1 MTPEF
6 AVPNPLG
13 FPILSLL
20 VFLPVAGAAVTLFLR
35 GDTVLKLWAVAVT
48 VLEAVVSIALW
59 TAFQTGTHLFQF
71 PEFHDWIPTLHIKYA
86 LGIDGI
92 SLLLVLLTT
101 FVMPLCVL
109 CSWNYIKVRVKEFLF
124 ALLVMEAA
132 MVGVFC
138 ALDLVLF
145 YVFWEAMLIPMY
157 LLIAVW
163 GGPRKAYAS
172 VKFFLY
178 TLAGS
183 VLLLVAVIALYLKG
197 GTFLIPD
204 LMAQGYTFAFQ
215 FWVFLAFA
223 LAFAIKVPMFPFH
236 TWLPAAHVE
245 APTAGSVV
253 LASVLLKMGTYGFL
267 RFCLP
272 ITPLATAYLGP
283 VFLWASIVSILYGGF
298 VALGQ
303 SDMKRLIAY
312 SSVGHMGFVTLGIF
326 LVNQRGIEGAIL
338 QMVNHGITTGAL
350 FICVGILYERT
361 HSRMIAD
368 NSAIGSFMPVYVTF
382 LGLFSLSSLA
392 FPGTNSFVG
401 ELLVLI
407 GAFAEN
413 KVLAA
418 FAIPGALLA
427 ATYMLRLLQKII
439 WDRVSGHHG
448 HEEEHAPP
456 AHGKKGKGHGKAH
469 GAEPE
474 AHGHGHG
481 RHLWDLDLREAGIL
495 AFLSVFVFW
504 IGLHPKP
511 FLRVMDAS
519 IGHVVG
525 QAHAEASALPTGGL
539 PGLWHAL
546 FPSEAHGGGHG
557 AEAGHAPA
565 TEHAA
570 PATHGGPSTEHA
582 APADQAAPAEHAAPA
597 AGQGSGH

>member
-1 MTPEF
+1 MTPAF
-6 AVPNPLG
+6 ATEPNLG
-13 FPILSLL
+13 YPILSVLI
-20 VFLPVAGAAVTLFLR
+20 FLPLAGAGVALLLR
-35 GDTVLKLWAVAVT
+35 GDRLLKLWAFAVT
-48 VLEAVVSIALW
+48 AVNALISIRLY
-59 TAFQTGTHLFQF
+59 TAFDPSTSRFQF
-71 PEFHDWIPTLHIKYA
+71 VESADWIPALHIRYV
-86 LGIDGI
+86 LGLDGI

-101 FVMPLCVL
+101 FVMPLCVA
-109 CSWNYIKVRVKEFLF
+109 CSWRYIDKRVKEFVVS
-124 ALLVMEAA
+124 LLVMETA
-132 MVGVFC
+132 MIGVFA

-145 YVFWEAMLIPMY
+145 YVFWEAMLVPMY

-163 GGPRKAYAS
+163 GGPRRVYAS
-172 VKFFLY
+172 IKFFLY

-183 VLLLVAVIALYLKG
+183 VLLLVAVIALYLEA
-197 GTFLIPD
+197 GTFLIPE
-204 LMAQGYTFAFQ
+204 LMVRGYSFAFQ

-245 APTAGSVV
+245 APTAGSVI

-272 ITPLATAYLGP
+272 MTPMAVAYLAP
-283 VFLWASIVSILYGGF
+283 VFLWGSIVSILYGGF

-303 SDMKRLIAY
+303 TDMKKLIAY

-350 FICVGILYERT
+350 FICVGIIYERT
-361 HSRMIAD
+361 HSRLIRD
-368 NSAIGSFMPVYVTF
+368 NSAIGAFMPVYVAF

-407 GAFAEN
+407 GAFTQN

-448 HEEEHAPP
+448 H
-456 AHGKKGKGHGKAH
+456 GGGHG
-469 GAEPE
+469 E
-474 AHGHGHG
+474 GHGHDDEARR
-481 RHLWDLDLREAGIL
+481 RHLFDLDLREGAML

-504 IGLHPKP
+504 IGLNPRP
-511 FLRVMDAS
+511 FLRVMDHS
-519 IGHVVG
+519 IRNVIT
-525 QAHAEASALPTGGL
+525 QARVTEGLPEGGL
-539 PGLWHAL
+539 PGLMEAL
-546 FPSEAHGGGHG
+546 FPSAGHHGEAGGPGEGAPAHG
-557 AEAGHAPA
+557 EAPA
-565 TEHAA
+565 R
-570 PATHGGPSTEHA
+570 P
-582 APADQAAPAEHAAPA
+582 
-597 AGQGSGH
+597 GH

>member
-6 AVPNPLG
+6 ALPHSLG

-20 VFLPVAGAAVTLFLR
+20 VFLPLAGAAVALFLR
-35 GDTVLKLWAVAVT
+35 GDRLLKGWAVAVT
-48 VLEAVVSIALW
+48 VAEALVSIPLY
-59 TAFQTGTHLFQF
+59 TAFQAGTHRFQF
-71 PEFHDWIPTLHIKYA
+71 PELYDWIPALHIRYA
-86 LGIDGI
+86 LGVDGI
-92 SLLLVLLTT
+92 SLFLVLLTT

-109 CSWNYIKVRVKEFLF
+109 CSWKYIEVRVKEFIF

-138 ALDLVLF
+138 SLDLVLF

-163 GGPRKAYAS
+163 GGPRRAYAS

-183 VLLLVAVIALYLKG
+183 VLLLVALIALYLEG
-197 GTFLIPD
+197 GTFFIPE
-204 LMAQGYTFAFQ
+204 LMARGTTFAFQ

-245 APTAGSVV
+245 APTAGSVI

-303 SDMKRLIAY
+303 NDMKRLIAY

-326 LVNQRGIEGAIL
+326 LVNQPGIEGAIL

-382 LGLFSLSSLA
+382 LGIFSLSSLA

-407 GAFAEN
+407 GAFREN
-413 KVLAA
+413 VLLAA

-448 HEEEHAPP
+448 HEEEHA
-456 AHGKKGKGHGKAH
+456 ALASGGGKKKGKGHPKAH
-469 GAEPE
+469 ASEP
-474 AHGHGHG
+474 AGHAGHPGHGDHGDHGHGG
-481 RHLWDLDLREAGIL
+481 RHLWDLDLREFGTL
-495 AFLSVFVFW
+495 AFLAVFVFW
-504 IGLHPKP
+504 IGLNPKP
-511 FLRVMDAS
+511 FLRAMDAS
-519 IGHVVG
+519 IAHVVT
-525 QAHAEASALPTGGL
+525 QAHAEPAALPSGGL
-539 PGLWHAL
+539 PGLWNAL
-546 FPSEAHGGGHG
+546 FPPADHG
-557 AEAGHAPA
+557 AGHEAAGHAEEQEAGHSEAPA
-565 TEHAA
+565 HE
-570 PATHGGPSTEHA
+570 
-582 APADQAAPAEHAAPA
+582 APA
-597 AGQGSGH
+597 APPEAEH